1 MNHHVEVKYRKFPV
15 AFGQRLADTPAF
27 AQWKQAGW
35 YVTWQHRKVEQG
47 DLVIETLLKR
57 SNSKHILIES

>member
-1 MNHHVEVKYRKFPV
+1 MYQQVEVKYRKFPV

-27 AQWKQAGW
+27 ARWKAAGW

-47 DLVIETLLKR
+47 DVVIETLPKR
-57 SNSKHILIES
+57 GTTSQVLVEY